1 MPTVEEGVSKITAA
15 HFASGGTFF
24 MGDARIGSDP
34 DTLSLQLLNT
44 ALNSATYG
52 VQTVGDF
59 LRKDKGYDWSQ
70 MQALN
75 LPDFNVFSILW
86 GGGSTISITTIHSN
100 GEDGGWLADKM
111 VEYYASPRYFR

>member
-1 MPTVEEGVSKITAA
+1 
-15 HFASGGTFF
+15 
-24 MGDARIGSDP
+24 
-34 DTLSLQLLNT
+34 
-44 ALNSATYG
+44 
-52 VQTVGDF
+52 
-59 LRKDKGYDWSQ
+59 

-111 VEYYASPRYFR
+111 VDSFFIRNLLLIFCNHFVLRIVLILKILRISAL

>member
-1 MPTVEEGVSKITAA
+1 MHPAEP
-15 HFASGGTFF
+15 FLW
-24 MGDARIGSDP
+24 GDARIGSDP

-52 VQTVGDF
+52 VPTVGDF
-59 LRKDKGYDWSQ
+59 LRKDKGYDWGQ

-111 VEYYASPRYFR
+111 VEYYAAPRYFR